1 VISAVSWLST
11 IANRAE
17 SASSS
22 AGAAGAASRAAAV
35 EVAVVEVAVVERR
48 ELRPDPAALGAFLR
62 RAGAAGEDVGEPAA
76 AWAAITELGR
86 RPRSPTAW
94 PFACAHAR
102 MSEVLAAAM

>member
-1 VISAVSWLST
+1 MSWLST

-48 ELRPDPAALGAFLR
+48 ELRPGPAALGAFLR

>member
-35 EVAVVEVAVVERR
+35 DVAAVERR
-48 ELRPDPAALGAFLR
+48 ELRPGPAALGAFLR